1 MKQIQQVSELHK
13 YIQNLTSGNKS
24 VGFVPT
30 MGYLHEG
37 HDSLINKSKKENN
50 ITIVSIYVNPT
61 QFNNKHDYEKYPR
74 NITADIKRLRRLN
87 CDMLFHPD
95 DREITNLPKPNI
107 KIQFDNLKEILE
119 ANMRPGHF
127 DGVINIVSKLF
138 NIIKPNKAY
147 FGEKDLQQL
156 LIIQKLCNEK
166 FKNIQ
171 IIKCPT
177 IRECNGLAKSSRNK
191 HLDTINLKL
200 ASKIYKMLKF
210 TKKNIKILGVQKTK
224 EYVVKYLN
232 DLEGINLEYFE
243 IINSES
249 FSFTNTINS
258 NSTYY
263 GLIAVEINNIRLIDN
278 IKL

>member
-1 MKQIQQVSELHK
+1 MKQIQQVSELDN
-13 YIQNLTSGNKS
+13 YIQNIISENKS
-24 VGFVPT
+24 IGFVPT

-37 HDSLINKSKKENN
+37 HDSLIKKSKKEND
-50 ITIVSIYVNPT
+50 ITIVSIYVNPI

-87 CDMLFHPD
+87 CDMLFHPK
-95 DREITNLPKPNI
+95 DREITNLPAI
-107 KIQFDNLKEILE
+107 KIKIKFDNLKQILE

-127 DGVINIVSKLF
+127 DGVIIIVSKLF

-156 LIIQKLCNEK
+156 LIIQKLCDEK
-166 FKNIQ
+166 YKNIQ

-200 ASKIYKMLKF
+200 ASNIYKMLKF
-210 TKKNIKILGVQKTK
+210 TKNNVKILGVQKTK

-232 DLEGINLEYFE
+232 NLVGINLEYFE
-243 IINSES
+243 IINLES
-249 FSFTNTINS
+249 FSFTNTINP
-258 NSTYY
+258 NSSYY

>member
-1 MKQIQQVSELHK
+1 MKQIQQVSELDN
-13 YIQNLTSGNKS
+13 YIQNIISENKS
-24 VGFVPT
+24 IGFVPT

-37 HDSLINKSKKENN
+37 HDSLIKKSKKEND
-50 ITIVSIYVNPT
+50 ITIVSIYVNPI

-74 NITADIKRLRRLN
+74 NITADIKRLRKLN
-87 CDMLFHPD
+87 CDMLFHPE
-95 DREITNLPKPNI
+95 DREITNLPKI
-107 KIQFDNLKEILE
+107 KIKIKFDNLKQILE

-127 DGVINIVSKLF
+127 DGVITIVSKLF

-156 LIIQKLCNEK
+156 LIIQKLCDEK
-166 FKNIQ
+166 YKNIQ

-200 ASKIYKMLKF
+200 ASNIYKMLKF
-210 TKKNIKILGVQKTK
+210 TKNNVKILGVQKTK

-232 DLEGINLEYFE
+232 NLVGINLEYFE
-243 IINSES
+243 IINLES
-249 FSFTNTINS
+249 FSFTNTINP
-258 NSTYY
+258 NSSYY